1 MIACAREKWRTQT
14 TKREFISKIEA
25 IQPPKRPLFD
35 STSNRGKCDRYLSHA
50 KNHPAK
56 MNRKLIEFLVSRYT
70 KRDEVVLDVMA
81 GAGSSGVV
89 ASQLGRRSV
98 HVELELEFVRWADQA
113 SVGVAEDA
121 KVNFTGFII
130 NIQGDARKTSRYVKR
145 VDFVLTSPPYIDQN
159 RYSNIEKRVKQLA
172 ESRTTGVG
180 KQAAEGKYRIHYSS
194 SKKNIGNLNEKKY
207 FRAMFKVYKEC
218 FKVLKKGGLAAIVV
232 RPLTRNKSVF
242 DLPYQTWL
250 ILQKVGFRL
259 VDLYTMEIPRSL
271 WTNMYEKHYPLVA
284 KIRRDYIIVV
294 RKPRTVASLLGPA
307 GARLINSSDS

>member
-1 MIACAREKWRTQT
+1 MIACACEKWRTRT
-14 TKREFISKIEA
+14 AKREFISRIEA
-25 IQPPKRPLFD
+25 IQRPKGLLFG
-35 STSNRGKCDRYLSHA
+35 SPSNRGKYDRYLSHA
-50 KNHPAK
+50 KSHPAK
-56 MNRKLIEFLVSRYT
+56 MNRKLIEFLVSKYT
-70 KRDEVVLDVMA
+70 KQDEVVLDVMA

-89 ASQLGRRSV
+89 ASQLGRHSV
-98 HVELELEFVRWADQA
+98 HVELELEFVRWADLA
-113 SVGVAEDA
+113 SLNIAQEGTLDE
-121 KVNFTGFII
+121 TGFII
-130 NIQGDARKTSRYVKR
+130 NILGDARQTSHYLER

-172 ESRTTGVG
+172 ESKTTGVG

-194 SKKNIGNLNEKKY
+194 SKKNIGNLNTKKHL
-207 FRAMFKVYKEC
+207 RAMFKVYKEC

-259 VDLYTMEIPRSL
+259 VDLYTMKIPRSL

-284 KIRRDYIIVV
+284 KIRKDYIIVV
-294 RKPRTVASLLGPA
+294 RKPRTVASL
-307 GARLINSSDS
+307 

>member
-1 MIACAREKWRTQT
+1 MGNKTSMPAIVEKWWTRT
-14 TKREFISKIEA
+14 TKREFASRIEA
-25 IQPPKRPLFD
+25 IRHAKELPFGSVHCRKY
-35 STSNRGKCDRYLSHA
+35 DRYLSHA

-113 SVGVAEDA
+113 SLKVAEDA
-121 KVNFTGFII
+121 KLDFTGFII
-130 NIQGDARKTSRYVKR
+130 NVQGDARKTSRYVKR
-145 VDFVLTSPPYIDQN
+145 ADFVITSPPYLDQN
-159 RYSNIEKRVKQLA
+159 RYSNIRKRVKQLA
-172 ESRTTGVG
+172 ESKTTGVG

-194 SKKNIGNLNEKKY
+194 SKRNIGNLNAKKH

-259 VDLYTMEIPRSL
+259 VDLYTIEIPRSL

-294 RKPRTVASLLGPA
+294 RKPRTSASL
-307 GARLINSSDS
+307 

>member
-1 MIACAREKWRTQT
+1 MIVCAREKWRTRT
-14 TKREFISKIEA
+14 AKREFISKIEA
-25 IQPPKRPLFD
+25 IQPPKKLPFD
-35 STSNRGKCDRYLSHA
+35 STSNRGRYDRYLSQS
-50 KNHPAK
+50 KSHPSK
-56 MNRKLIEFLVSRYT
+56 MNRKLIEFLVSKYT

-81 GAGSSGVV
+81 GGGSSGVV
-89 ASQLGRRSV
+89 ASQLGRHSV

-113 SVGVAEDA
+113 SLRVAEDA
-121 KVNFTGFII
+121 NLGFTGFII
-130 NIQGDARKTSRYVKR
+130 NVQGDARKTSHYLER

-180 KQAAEGKYRIHYSS
+180 RQAAEGKYRIHYSS

-259 VDLYTMEIPRSL
+259 VDLYTMKIPRSL
-271 WTNMYEKHYPLVA
+271 WTSMYEKHYPLVA

-294 RKPRTVASLLGPA
+294 RKPRTVASLLG
-307 GARLINSSDS
+307 